1 MWLIPVL
8 GAIVVLVAAA
18 SKSPREAAPP
28 SRQLPAPAASGVPLK
43 TSRLPGPISV
53 LGEILKIGQYPPPQ
67 VILCAIAE
75 AESLGRRDLA
85 SDIVSAFV
93 APVVYRHQL
102 AKARSSQLMPVPPSN
117 PVPYERGSCALV
129 RSPRA
134 QADAS
139 SCAPIAAR
147 AACTPIAARA
157 PRAPDAPAAPAPAA
171 VPQVADRSP
180 TQDEILSMLHSDPDA
195 FLSMV
200 ASQQSRRGP
209 AVEIFPVGTRPPIL
223 TSDQPDPSASMP
235 PAPVMAPPAA
245 APPLTVNSD
254 ALADQLIQIPGA
266 AGAGILLVDPSTGEE
281 VFEVRWLRGYQ
292 VPPLPQTID
301 GRPVRIVVVDNLP
314 AAQPTGL
321 PPEAVAQMQEAA
333 SLHTSPGSP
342 LGGVPDSAWREFVSR
357 LEREAPTFSSSR
369 HVGQY
374 RQRRE
379 RVAELGIDPR
389 AIHSPAAQ
397 RAALDADL
405 ADAHQRLVETG
416 DLQTHVGRRIAVP
429 GTDEAQIATLS
440 GILGVVQCAGLD
452 GAIGWLERSND
463 RKRYPHTTQAF
474 LRTNGV
480 F

>member
-8 GAIVVLVAAA
+8 GALVVLVAAA
-18 SKSPREAAPP
+18 SKSPRETAPP
-28 SRQLPAPAASGVPLK
+28 SRQLPAPVASGVPLK

-85 SDIVSAFV
+85 SDIVTAFV
-93 APVVYRHQL
+93 APVVYQHQL
-102 AKARSSQLMPVPPSN
+102 AKARGSQLMSVPPPN

-134 QADAS
+134 QADAPRGA
-139 SCAPIAAR
+139 CAPIAAR
-147 AACTPIAARA
+147 AACAPIAARA
-157 PRAPDAPAAPAPAA
+157 SRAPDAPVTPAPAA
-171 VPQVADRSP
+171 VPQVADRPP

-223 TSDQPDPSASMP
+223 TLDPSAPSAPMP
-235 PAPVMAPPAA
+235 PVPVMAPPAA
-245 APPLTVNSD
+245 APSSTANAN

-281 VFEVRWLRGYQ
+281 IFEVRWLRGYQ
-292 VPPLPQTID
+292 VPPLPQAID
-301 GRPVRIVVVDNLP
+301 GRPVRVVVVDNLP
-314 AAQPTGL
+314 AAQPGL
-321 PPEAVAQMQEAA
+321 PPETVAQMQEMV
-333 SLHTSPGSP
+333 PGSP
-342 LGGVPDSAWREFVSR
+342 LGGVPDGAWREFVSR
-357 LEREAPTFSSSR
+357 LAREAPTFSSSR

-379 RVAELGIDPR
+379 RLAELGIDPR
-389 AIHSPAAQ
+389 AIQAAAAQ

-429 GTDEAQIATLS
+429 GADDAQTATLS